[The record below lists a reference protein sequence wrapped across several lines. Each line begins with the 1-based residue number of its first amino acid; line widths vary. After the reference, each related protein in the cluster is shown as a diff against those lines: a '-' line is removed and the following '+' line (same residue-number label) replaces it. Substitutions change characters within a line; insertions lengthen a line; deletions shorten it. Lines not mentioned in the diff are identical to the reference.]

1 MWWNILHWM
10 NYMLHFRI
18 CSRISYCLTEV
29 TILSV
34 VLKKEFASMY
44 LFELLFLDFAEPL
57 SLHGLDRNSVDVEEP
72 PTQSLLSE
80 STSPLRWGG
89 CLELWWVLGLEGCLR
104 RRLLSYIF
112 VNLKTIDKRYRS
124 KRSTNPIEIINYKK
138 LNKKQIY
145 ILGAIL

>member
-18 CSRISYCLTEV
+18 CSRIGYCLTEV

-34 VLKKEFASMY
+34 VLKKEFSSMY

-72 PTQSLLSE
+72 PSHSLPSE
-80 STSPLRWGG
+80 SASPLRWGG
-89 CLELWWVLGLEGCLR
+89 CLELWWVQGLEGCLR

-112 VNLKTIDKRYRS
+112 VNLKSIGKRYRS
-124 KRSTNPIEIINYKK
+124 KRSTNPIEIINHKK
-138 LNKKQIY
+138 LNKKNKY
-145 ILGAIL
+145 IS